1 MDKETEHTVE
11 IGVTMREEMKECIQL
26 NLTNYAQEE
35 LNDRAKGDCCGIKI
49 KNPYLRYYKGWL
61 VEVGMALNLSKEL
74 ERRWRKESRRFFWR
88 THEVDV
94 LAVATVLLSLCA
106 MWFIETM
113 SYRFI
118 IGFGGLTIFII
129 LFGLYTSREE

>member
-1 MDKETEHTVE
+1 MD
-11 IGVTMREEMKECIQL
+11 MEEPYRKLRKEC
-26 NLTNYAQEE
+26 
-35 LNDRAKGDCCGIKI
+35 
-49 KNPYLRYYKGWL
+49 
-61 VEVGMALNLSKEL
+61 
-74 ERRWRKESRRFFWR
+74 RRFFWR

-118 IGFGGLTIFII
+118 IGFGVLTIFII